1 MITPATAAP
10 DRTVWP
16 RKRKASLLQRVR
28 RGTGRALIYVVLLA
42 GAAWFAL
49 PLLWM
54 ATSSVKLRA
63 DIYQYPPVL
72 MPRPVH
78 WDNYVNLFAV
88 WPFWSYLRN
97 TLIITI
103 PSMCGQLLSS
113 SLVAYGF
120 SRVRWP
126 GRNVVFIVVLA
137 TMMLP
142 FQVTLIPLYII
153 FRQLG
158 WIGTFLPLI
167 VPNFFGSAFDI
178 FLLRQFFLGIPRELT
193 DAARIDGC
201 NHLAIYWRIVLP
213 LAKPALATVALFEF
227 LYNWNDFMGPLVYLN
242 DNSLYTLGL
251 GLNNFQSM
259 RQPQPELL
267 MCACTIMV
275 VPIIVVFFFAQRTFI
290 QGVTLTGLK
299 G

>member
-1 MITPATAAP
+1 MATPRS
-10 DRTVWP
+10 DRGQVSS
-16 RKRKASLLQRVR
+16 RHARMARLIRV
-28 RGTGRALIYVVLLA
+28 GTGRALLYLVLVLF
-42 GAAWFAL
+42 AAWFAL

-54 ATSSVKLRA
+54 ITSSFKVRA

-72 MPRPVH
+72 LPWPMH
-78 WDNYVNLFAV
+78 WENYSNLFGQ
-88 WPFWSYLRN
+88 WPFWTYLRN

-113 SLVAYGF
+113 SVVAYGF
-120 SRVRWP
+120 ARVKWP
-126 GRNVVFIVVLA
+126 GRNVVFLVVLA

-142 FQVTLIPLYII
+142 FQVTLVPLYII
-153 FRQLG
+153 FRQLH
-158 WIGTFLPLI
+158 WLGTFLPLI

-178 FLLRQFFLGIPRELT
+178 FLLRQFFLGIPAELS

-201 NHLAIYWRIVLP
+201 NHLTIYWRIVLP
-213 LAKPALATVALFEF
+213 LAKPALATVAMFEF

-242 DNSLYTLGL
+242 DNSLYTLSL
-251 GLNNFQSM
+251 GLQNFQSM
-259 RQPQPELL
+259 RQPTPELL

-275 VPIIVVFFFAQRTFI
+275 LPIVVIFFFAQRAFI
-290 QGVTLTGLK
+290 QGVTMTGLK

>member
-1 MITPATAAP
+1 MAAAWLNRDRAASPRARTA
-10 DRTVWP
+10 
-16 RKRKASLLQRVR
+16 QRIR
-28 RGTGRALIYVVLLA
+28 RGVGRVLLYLA
-42 GAAWFAL
+42 LLLFTAWFAL

-54 ATSSVKLRA
+54 VTSSVKARA
-63 DIYQYPPVL
+63 DIYQYPPVWF
-72 MPRPVH
+72 PHPQH
-78 WDNYVNLFAV
+78 WENYAHLFQQ
-88 WPFWSYLRN
+88 WPFWTYLRN
-97 TLIITI
+97 TMIITI

-113 SLVAYGF
+113 SVVAYGF
-120 SRVRWP
+120 ARVKWP
-126 GRNVVFIVVLA
+126 GRNIVFVIVLT

-142 FQVTLIPLYII
+142 FQVTLVPLYII
-153 FRQLG
+153 FRQLH

-178 FLLRQFFLGIPRELT
+178 FLLRQFFLGIPLELS

-242 DNSLYTLGL
+242 DNSLYTLSVGL
-251 GLNNFQSM
+251 QNFQSM
-259 RQPQPELL
+259 RQPTPELL
-267 MCACTIMV
+267 MCACTLMV
-275 VPIIVVFFFAQRTFI
+275 VPIIIVFFFAQRTFI
-290 QGVTLTGLK
+290 QGVTMTGLK